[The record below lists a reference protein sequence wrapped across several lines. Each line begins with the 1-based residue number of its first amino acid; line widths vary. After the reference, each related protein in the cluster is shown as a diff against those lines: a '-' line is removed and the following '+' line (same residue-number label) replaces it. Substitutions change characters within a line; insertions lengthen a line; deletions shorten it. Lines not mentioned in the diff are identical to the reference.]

1 MANFLRFDNA
11 GLPNVGLTFAS
22 PDIYSVSVV
31 PYPTASIPSSPEGFR
46 LLSAYIVEPQGSGSF
61 SLQFS
66 GLPNADYVAIFKV
79 QGGAWVQLPRSVL
92 DSTAIQV
99 TMDAEDPVIV
109 LATPGSSGGGI
120 LSSVKGLFS
129 GVDST
134 TLLVVGIAVLTV
146 VIVIVVL
153 VLFTRRESY

>member
-11 GLPNVGLTFAS
+11 GLPDVGLTFAS
-22 PDIYSVSVV
+22 PGIYSVSVV

-79 QGGAWVQLPRSVL
+79 QDGAWFQLPRSVL
-92 DSTAIQV
+92 DNTTIQV
-99 TMDAEDPVIV
+99 TMGAEDPVIV

-129 GVDST
+129 GADST
-134 TLLVVGIAVLTV
+134 TLLVVGIAVLVV

-153 VLFTRRESY
+153 VLFARRESY